1 MQRARMVCG
10 LGLTLASGL
19 PVGGCL
25 LTVDDDPEVCR
36 SSHQQF
42 VPSPL
47 AKDDLTP
54 PGATSVVEVR
64 MEVDDPK
71 AEASC
76 TLGRFCYGAAII
88 AQFRA
93 TDDLTPA
100 DQLGFTVALLGAPP
114 KGFELGPMPIRGSE
128 GRFTYPLPAKAF
140 SLEMD
145 VRAVDLNNNVGPP
158 TRFTVV
164 QPAQGEAPSEP
175 VSSTLWPTLVVLAG
189 VFVGQRRRA
198 RR

>member
-1 MQRARMVCG
+1 MQRMRMVCWFG
-10 LGLTLASGL
+10 LALASGL
-19 PVGGCL
+19 VGGGCL
-25 LTVDDDPEVCR
+25 MEDHDLEVCR
-36 SSHQQF
+36 YSHKQF

-47 AKDDLTP
+47 AKDDLTAP
-54 PGATSVVEVR
+54 SATSVVDVKV
-64 MEVDDPK
+64 EVDDPK

-76 TLGRFCYGAAII
+76 TLGQFCYGAVMRAK
-88 AQFRA
+88 FRA

-100 DQLGFTVALLGAPP
+100 DQLGFTVVLLEAPP
-114 KGFELGPMPIRGSE
+114 DGFELGPMPIRGGE
-128 GRFTYPLPAKAF
+128 GIFTYPLPAKAF
-140 SLEMD
+140 SLEME